1 MGFMLTIIG
10 RENKKKIE
18 RWGQKKVEGG
28 ENKERERDTGIEEE
42 RGKLQ

>member
-1 MGFMLTIIG
+1 MLTIIG

-28 ENKERERDTGIEEE
+28 ENKERERERDTGIEEE
-42 RGKLQ
+42 REKLQ